1 MSTEI
6 FILLTFFFFAK
17 IKMSVISNSKVE
29 NIEKE
34 TPKVEVKEKENDLPQ
49 DPEQNCETYQLKPKN
64 TRGKAKPKDPMIY
77 VSQEQFKNISGSV
90 DEGGNMVISNKEAKK
105 LKPKREMSELQKANW
120 MKVLESNKLKREAFN
135 SVKQGR
141 EKPEKIEKSEKII
154 PEDRIAIK
162 VLPKIKK
169 PNLNHSLRPPV
180 EPVER
185 VEKKKD
191 ILELSQKIDSCIQK
205 LKVPVSEVKPESMY
219 MTLLKNKMR

>member
-34 TPKVEVKEKENDLPQ
+34 NPKAELKEKENDLPQ
-49 DPEQNCETYQLKPKN
+49 DPDQNCETYQLKPKN

-90 DEGGNMVISNKEAKK
+90 DEEGNMVISNKEAKK

-135 SVKQGR
+135 SVKQTR
-141 EKPEKIEKSEKII
+141 DKPEKIEKSEKI

-169 PNLNHSLRPPV
+169 PNLNHSLRPSV
-180 EPVER
+180 EPVEP

-191 ILELSQKIDSCIQK
+191 IRELSEKIDSCIQK

>member
-1 MSTEI
+1 
-6 FILLTFFFFAK
+6 
-17 IKMSVISNSKVE
+17 MSVISNSKVE

-34 TPKVEVKEKENDLPQ
+34 NPKAELKEKENDLPQ
-49 DPEQNCETYQLKPKN
+49 DADQNSETYQLKPKN
-64 TRGKAKPKDPMIY
+64 TRGKAKEKNPTIY

-135 SVKQGR
+135 SVKQTR
-141 EKPEKIEKSEKII
+141 DKPEKIEKSEKI

-169 PNLNHSLRPPV
+169 PNLNHSLRPV
-180 EPVER
+180 EH

-191 ILELSQKIDSCIQK
+191 IRELSEKIDSCIQK